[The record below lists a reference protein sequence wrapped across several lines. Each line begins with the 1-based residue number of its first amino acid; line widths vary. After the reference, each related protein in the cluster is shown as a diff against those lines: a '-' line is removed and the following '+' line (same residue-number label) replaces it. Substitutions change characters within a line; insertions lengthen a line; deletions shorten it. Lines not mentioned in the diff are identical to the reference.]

1 MRKIAILVCIAA
13 APFLFALNP
22 ALASQDTESEA
33 KAIFRTWKSQD
44 AHPETGPWDEY
55 KKDPIVGAI
64 WQDLTPT
71 RDQLWINS
79 KDVTRN
85 GGVVTFW
92 MRGDYSDNMKVKYR
106 TALWRIRIYCA
117 ERTVTILATSTY
129 AADGTPIEER
139 DYPRASSTAIRP
151 DTTYDEIAKKL
162 CI

>member
-1 MRKIAILVCIAA
+1 MRNIAILACIAA
-13 APFLFALNP
+13 APSLFAHSP
-22 ALASQDTESEA
+22 ALAFQDTEAEA

-44 AHPETGPWDEY
+44 AQQKAGPWDEY
-55 KKDPIVGAI
+55 KEDPIVGAI

-79 KDVTRN
+79 EDVTRS
-85 GGVVTFW
+85 GGAVTFW

-151 DTTYDEIAKKL
+151 DTIYDAIAEKL
-162 CI
+162 CT

>member
-92 MRGDYSDNMKVKYR
+92 MRGDYPRRRSDHARDARHRQLHV
-106 TALWRIRIYCA
+106 
-117 ERTVTILATSTY
+117 LAD
-129 AADGTPIEER
+129 AGAV
-139 DYPRASSTAIRP
+139 
-151 DTTYDEIAKKL
+151 
-162 CI
+162 C